1 MQRSGQLVVYV
12 CVAAAVAAEVLAEI
26 LAEAVAGGLGYRS
39 QIWLVVP
46 VVQAQ

>member
-1 MQRSGQLVVYV
+1 ME
-12 CVAAAVAAEVLAEI
+12 AAAEIAAEVLVK
-26 LAEAVAGGLGYRS
+26 LAAGGLGYCS